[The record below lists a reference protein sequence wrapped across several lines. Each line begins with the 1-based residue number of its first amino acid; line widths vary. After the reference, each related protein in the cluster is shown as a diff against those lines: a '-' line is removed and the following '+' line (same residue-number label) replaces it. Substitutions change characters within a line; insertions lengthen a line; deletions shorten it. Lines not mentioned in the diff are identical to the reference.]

1 MSGGENSDK
10 ALNVSSQ
17 QLFLLR
23 NQLCL
28 DREGRPYRKNSER
41 RLEVV
46 AEKKIL
52 LD

>member
-1 MSGGENSDK
+1 MSRGENSDK

-17 QLFLLR
+17 QFLLR

-28 DREGRPYRKNSER
+28 DREGRPYRENSER